1 MSSILIK
8 NAYIVSIK
16 APISKADVLIEDGI
30 ITSIGD
36 IDKKADETIDATGKV
51 LMPGF
56 INSHSHI
63 GMSLFRS
70 YKDEVNFNDYFEK
83 IVQPI
88 EEKMT
93 SEDIYYASLLS
104 MIEMIKSG
112 TTCFNDIYT
121 KEIETAKAITKSGM
135 RAVLSKCIE
144 GDGEKADEDIK
155 EAEDLYKEW
164 NDKEDGRI
172 KVAIGLRSSTKCSIS
187 TITKAAEKARE
198 LNTFLNI
205 NFLENKEEI
214 NKIREEYNK
223 TVIDYLKEGEI
234 FRGKTALSY
243 GVWTDEY
250 DIAELILHDTSIINC
265 PLSNSKL
272 GTGIADVKLLIENGI
287 NVTIGTDGL
296 GTTGTLDMF
305 EAIKQTLYSQKL
317 LYKDS
322 SAMRV
327 EPVLRMATING
338 AKALGIDDLVGTI
351 EIGKKADLII
361 INLQK
366 PSLLPVHD
374 IYSTLA
380 YSAIGRD
387 VETSII
393 DGKIIM
399 KDRKLLTIDEK
410 EVLENVY
417 SSLSNLFSEDE

>member
-8 NAYIVSIK
+8 NAYIISMK

-30 ITSIGD
+30 ISSIGD
-36 IDKKADETIDATGKV
+36 IDSKADQIIDATGKV

-56 INSHSHI
+56 VNAHSHI

-70 YKDEVNFNDYFEK
+70 YKDEVNLDDYFEK
-83 IVQPI
+83 IVEPI

-93 SEDIYYASLLS
+93 EEDIYNASLLS

-112 TTCFNDIYT
+112 TTTFNDIYIREN
-121 KEIETAKAITKSGM
+121 KVAEAISKSGM
-135 RAVLSKCIE
+135 RAYISKCIE
-144 GDGEKADEDIK
+144 GDGEKADK
-155 EAEDLYKEW
+155 EIDEAAELYNNW
-164 NDKEDGRI
+164 NNKEDERI

-187 TITKAAEKARE
+187 TITKASQKARD
-198 LNTFLNI
+198 LNTFINI
-205 NFLENKEEI
+205 NFLENKNEI

-223 TVIDYLKEGEI
+223 SVIDYIKEGEL
-234 FRGKTALSY
+234 FRGKSLLSY
-243 GVWTDEY
+243 GVWADEY
-250 DIAELILHDTSIINC
+250 DISELILHDTSIVNC

-272 GTGIADVKLLIENGI
+272 GTGIADIKLLTENGI
-287 NVTIGTDGL
+287 NCALGTDGL

-305 EAIKQTLYSQKL
+305 EAVKQTLYSQKL

-327 EPVLRMATING
+327 ETALKMATING
-338 AKALGIDDLVGTI
+338 AKALGLEDSIGTI
-351 EIGKKADLII
+351 EVGKKADLII

-366 PSLLPVHD
+366 SYLLPVHD
-374 IYSTLA
+374 IYSTIA
-380 YSAIGRD
+380 YSVTGRD
-387 VETSII
+387 VETTII

-399 KDRKLLTIDEK
+399 KDRKILTIDEE

-417 SSLSNLFSEDE
+417 ESLSNLFSEE